1 MLFRSA
7 QWEAQ
12 LRANGASEEEI
23 EDLGQSVE
31 DQLPHG
37 DIQKVY
43 YYDIASPRV
52 WASNEEAQKALEE
65 HGTLLWT
72 AEDGVVYNP

>member
-1 MLFRSA
+1 MGKPSFGQTVRPRRRF
-7 QWEAQ
+7 EA
-12 LRANGASEEEI
+12 
-23 EDLGQSVE
+23 LGQSVE

>member
-1 MLFRSA
+1 M
-7 QWEAQ
+7 
-12 LRANGASEEEI
+12 
-23 EDLGQSVE
+23 GQSVE